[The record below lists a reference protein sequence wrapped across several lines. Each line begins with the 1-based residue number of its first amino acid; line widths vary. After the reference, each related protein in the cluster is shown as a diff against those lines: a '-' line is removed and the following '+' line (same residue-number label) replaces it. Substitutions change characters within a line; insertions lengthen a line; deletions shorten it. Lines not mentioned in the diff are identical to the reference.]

1 MNVQTNIEHDE
12 RLIFQSFNFRVKICS
27 TNWQWIIQK
36 RQIVGTEYQWRPLS
50 YHRTKESL
58 VRVYAEKT
66 GDTLGASVLNKM
78 LPSQFGGADG

>member
-1 MNVQTNIEHDE
+1 MNIQTPITSAENV
-12 RLIFQSFNFRVKICS
+12 LFQSFNFRVKICKA
-27 TNWQWIIQK
+27 NWQWVIQK

-66 GDTLGASVLNKM
+66 GDTMGANVLNKM
-78 LPSQFGGADG
+78 LPSRFGGDS